1 MTKEVKKFEAQTQ
14 KVLDLM
20 IHSLYSNKDIFLR
33 ELVANA
39 ADALDKARF
48 LSLTDKELAED
59 WHIRIDADKENKTLK
74 IIDNGI
80 GMDKEDIVK
89 NVGTIAQSGTKAFL
103 EAMEKKKDSD
113 APELIGQFGVGFYS
127 AFMVSDDII
136 IETKKAGSEESAVK
150 WTSRGEG
157 EYIVEDSDK
166 ADQGTVITLHLKKD
180 ADQYLDSWKIK
191 EIIKKYSD
199 FIEYPIKMKDMV
211 KEPKPQKED
220 EKSKDDSKDIEYIDV
235 EKDETLN
242 SQKAIWLRPAREI
255 KKEEYNQFFQHL
267 SHTGDEP
274 LKHIHY
280 SAEGTSEF
288 KALLYIPAKSPYN
301 MFMTPDMKKKN
312 LHLYIRR
319 IFITDECPNLLP
331 EYFRFIDGVV
341 DSSDLPLNVSRETLQ
356 DNPAIEKIQKN
367 LVRKIISTLTKVKE
381 KTPDKY
387 EGFFK
392 ELGRFIKEGV
402 HSDYSNKEKLQE
414 LLLFETMKND
424 VGKLV
429 SLKEYVDNM
438 PSDQKEIYYIIGENR
453 SVLENSPH
461 LEIFRSK
468 GYDVLYMT
476 DPIDEFVVMGMMKYG
491 EKTLKAVGK
500 GEIDFDTEEE
510 KKVKKE
516 KEEKAKKEFSSLL
529 EYVQRK
535 LDENI
540 KEVRFS
546 KRLTDSACCLVGDA
560 YDQSPYMERIMKSM
574 NQDMPKTKRILEL
587 NPDHPI
593 VSSMKKLYEIDP
605 ESGKLGEFSELLYD
619 QALLAEGSPIAN
631 PLQFS
636 KKVADLM
643 VLGLNDAVN
652 TDKK

>member
-1 MTKEVKKFEAQTQ
+1 MSLSIGLALGGGGARGAAHIG
-14 KVLDLM
+14 VLQIL
-20 IHSLYSNKDIFLR
+20 H
-33 ELVANA
+33 E
-39 ADALDKARF
+39 
-48 LSLTDKELAED
+48 
-59 WHIRIDADKENKTLK
+59 
-74 IIDNGI
+74 NGI
-80 GMDKEDIVK
+80 RFDSIA
-89 NVGTIAQSGTKAFL
+89 GTSAGSIIGAMYASKQDPKWIEQRFHKFL
-103 EAMEKKKDSD
+103 N
-113 APELIGQFGVGFYS
+113 
-127 AFMVSDDII
+127 SDDFQ
-136 IETKKAGSEESAVK
+136 AM
-150 WTSRGEG
+150 
-157 EYIVEDSDK
+157 
-166 ADQGTVITLHLKKD
+166 GTHRIRE
-180 ADQYLDSWKIK
+180 DQYPDSAMGQMAKYVRDRIVLVMSQQK
-191 EIIKKYSD
+191 SFIIKREKLERAID
-199 FIEYPIKMKDMV
+199 F
-211 KEPKPQKED
+211 
-220 EKSKDDSKDIEYIDV
+220 
-235 EKDETLN
+235 L
-242 SQKAIWLRPAREI
+242 
-255 KKEEYNQFFQHL
+255 
-267 SHTGDEP
+267 
-274 LKHIHY
+274 
-280 SAEGTSEF
+280 
-288 KALLYIPAKSPYN
+288 IPAKRFDDLTIPLFVTTTDLHSGEQVLYDHGNLIDAVVQSCTIPGYVQPTERGEQVLVDGAVIDPIPVEIMKSQMDYVLAISITKN
-301 MFMTPDMKKKN
+301 SLPDMKKKN

>member
-33 ELVANA
+33 ELIANA
-39 ADALDKARF
+39 ADALDKVRF
-48 LSLTDKELAED
+48 LSLKDKELAED
-59 WHIRIDADKENKTLK
+59 WHIRIDVDKKKKTLK

-80 GMDKEDIVK
+80 GMNRDEIVK

-103 EAMEKKKDSD
+103 EAMEKKKESD

-127 AFMVSDDII
+127 AFMVSDNII
-136 IETKKAGSEESAVK
+136 IETKKAGSNETAVK
-150 WTSRGEG
+150 WASVGEG
-157 EYIVEDSDK
+157 EYTLDDSDK
-166 ADQGTVITLHLKKD
+166 TDQGTIITLHLKD
-180 ADQYLDSWKIK
+180 AAEQYLDSWKIK
-191 EIIKKYSD
+191 EIVKKYSD
-199 FIEYPIKMKDMV
+199 FIEYPVKMKDMV
-211 KEPKPQKED
+211 KEPKPQTED

-235 EKDETLN
+235 EKDEVIN
-242 SQKAIWLRPAREI
+242 SQKAIWLRPAKEI

-267 SHTGDEP
+267 SHSGGEP

-288 KALLYIPAKSPYN
+288 KALLYIPSKSPYN
-301 MFMTPDMKKKN
+301 MMSPDTRKKN
-312 LHLYIRR
+312 LHLYIRK

-331 EYFRFIDGVV
+331 EYMRFIDGIV

-367 LVRKIISTLTKVKE
+367 LVRKIISTLTKIKE

-387 EGFFK
+387 EDFFK

-402 HSDYSNKEKLQE
+402 HTDYSNKEKLQE

-424 VGKLV
+424 AGKLV
-429 SLKEYVDNM
+429 SLKEYVENM
-438 PSDQKEIYYIIGENR
+438 PSEQKEIYYIIGENR

-476 DPIDEFVVMGMMKYG
+476 DPIDEFVVMGMMQYDK
-491 EKTLKAVGK
+491 KTIKAVGK
-500 GEIDFDTEEE
+500 GEIDFDSEEE
-510 KKVKKE
+510 KKVKKD
-516 KEEKAKKEFSSLL
+516 KEEKAKKEYSSLI

-574 NQDMPKTKRILEL
+574 NQDMAKTKRILEL

-593 VSSMKKLYEIDP
+593 VSSMNKLYELDP
-605 ESGKLGEFSELLYD
+605 KSNKLGEFSELLYD

-631 PLQFS
+631 PLKFS
-636 KKVADLM
+636 KRVADLM
-643 VLGLNDAVN
+643 VLGLSDAVKA
-652 TDKK
+652 DKK